1 MKVPLV
7 EKRKNL
13 LPYLAPLALAA
24 LLGACGKAP
33 QTAAAPSGQPHPDHD
48 TIATFR
54 RRFLPQVKS
63 LFHFKLLHDPLSGAF
78 SLASATAL
86 TT

>member
-33 QTAAAPSGQPHPDHD
+33 QTAAA
-48 TIATFR
+48 
-54 RRFLPQVKS
+54 
-63 LFHFKLLHDPLSGAF
+63 
-78 SLASATAL
+78 TAGSNPARGMTL
-86 TT
+86 KTTSPRTGCTVSTMP